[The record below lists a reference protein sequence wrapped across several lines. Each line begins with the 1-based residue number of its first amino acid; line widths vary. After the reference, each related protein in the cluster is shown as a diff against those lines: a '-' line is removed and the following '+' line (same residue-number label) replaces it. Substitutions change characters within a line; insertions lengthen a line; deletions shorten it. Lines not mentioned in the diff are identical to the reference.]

1 VHVVELAPPAYDPLI
16 GPPVDLPGYRQACES
31 AGRER
36 LFSTIPAAMRTSRRV
51 DEIIA
56 SGKPHH
62 EILRVAAEWGADLIV
77 LGTHG
82 RTVVDRMIFGSTVE
96 PVVRRAHCPVLTMR
110 TTGLAASAAA

>member
-1 VHVVELAPPAYDPLI
+1 
-16 GPPVDLPGYRQACES
+16 
-31 AGRER
+31 
-36 LFSTIPAAMRTSRRV
+36 MRTSRRV